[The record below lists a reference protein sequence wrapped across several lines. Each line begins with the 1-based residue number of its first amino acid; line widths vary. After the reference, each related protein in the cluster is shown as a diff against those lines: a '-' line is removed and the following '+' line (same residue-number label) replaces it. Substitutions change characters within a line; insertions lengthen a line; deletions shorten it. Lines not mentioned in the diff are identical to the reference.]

1 MQNNKLSSETKAFIT
16 GFLLL
21 AGLLIFTVVFML
33 KQIGIQG
40 LGTFI
45 GFGLVFSPML
55 IAGFFKTKR
64 RRGKPS
70 DPYLD
75 PINKGLEGNFFNEK

>member
-1 MQNNKLSSETKAFIT
+1 MQDNKFNSEDVGI
-16 GFLLL
+16 LLL
-21 AGLLIFTVVFML
+21 AAFLIFTVVFMV

-45 GFGLVFSPML
+45 GFGLVFSPLL
-55 IAGFFKTKR
+55 IAGFFKSRR

-75 PINKGLEGNFFNEK
+75 PINKGLKGNLFNKK